1 MSSDVSYSE
10 YLKHE
15 ALRDEFAKA
24 ALQALLRDSLYLTSL
39 SRTVVAEE
47 AYLYADAMM
56 TARNKK

>member
-1 MSSDVSYSE
+1 MSTDVSYAE

-24 ALQALLRDSLYLTSL
+24 ALQALLRDDFYLTKL
-39 SRTVVAEE
+39 TRETVAEE

-56 TARNKK
+56 KARDKK